1 MSNLK
6 EPPLN
11 FDTFFDDDEKN
22 QRMKQILNDLYQ
34 NASFKDVELETVT
47 PDKRSMVDGESK
59 FAVVDGDVRKYH
71 RIGNDLYYTTLTKTT
86 TPIETSVLK
95 VSVTSGITAS
105 TTQTQGQVPLTS
117 TLNEI
122 STVANG
128 NDTVTL
134 PDAVAGVIV
143 MVIHNGANILKIFP
157 STGDD
162 ISKTGVDAWVTF
174 SAGDSIIFGAYND
187 TDWDFIAQIL

>member
-1 MSNLK
+1 MSNRK
-6 EPPLN
+6 ELLLRV
-11 FDTFFDDDEKN
+11 DELFDDPEKN
-22 QRMKQILNDLYQ
+22 TLIKRVIEDLYK
-34 NASFKDVELETVT
+34 NTSFKDTVIEEFVPGVE
-47 PDKRSMVDGESK
+47 SMNDGETK
-59 FAVVDGDVRKYH
+59 FVDVSGTVRIYRK
-71 RIGNDLYYTTLTKTT
+71 IGNSLYYTTLTKTT

-162 ISKTGVDAWVTF
+162 ISKTGVDAGVTF